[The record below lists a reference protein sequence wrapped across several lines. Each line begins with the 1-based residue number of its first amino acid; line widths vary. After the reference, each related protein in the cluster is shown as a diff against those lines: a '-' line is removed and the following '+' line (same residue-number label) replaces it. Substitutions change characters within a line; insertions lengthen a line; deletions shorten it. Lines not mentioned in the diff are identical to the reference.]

1 MNKAL
6 MIFGVAGIL
15 TYSIPTMPTKAID
28 INSQSTYTDDVQPR
42 TAGLI
47 YRYDLSISTSDGNL
61 IMNGKTSSNDTMK
74 SIGYTEIKVQ
84 YSSDGSNWHTEENL
98 SDLLKSSTSEYI
110 LSNYSVSVQGGYY
123 YRVTCKHYAKESGLF
138 GSSQSISNTSN
149 SVWID

>member
-15 TYSIPTMPTKAID
+15 TYSTPTMPTKAID
-28 INSQSTYTDDVQPR
+28 SDIQTTYTNDVQSR

-47 YRYDLSISTSDGNL
+47 YRYALSVSTSNGNL
-61 IMNGKTSSNDTMK
+61 IMNGKTSSNDIMK
-74 SIGYTEIKVQ
+74 SIGYTEIKIQ
-84 YSSDGSNWHTEENL
+84 YSSDDSNWHTEKQL

-110 LSNYSVSVQGGYY
+110 LSNYSASVQGGYF
-123 YRVTCKHYAKESGLF
+123 YRVNCKHYAKESGLF
-138 GSSQSISNTSN
+138 GNSQSISNTSN